1 MIIDWKNAWEEKNKS
16 FDNYKRDVI
25 VDIREMLLLI
35 ASFTQEHTEGERLLD
50 EWNEKYGKKD

>member
-1 MIIDWKNAWEEKNKS
+1 
-16 FDNYKRDVI
+16 VI

-50 EWNEKYGKKD
+50 EWNEKYGKRD

>member
-1 MIIDWKNAWEEKNKS
+1 MITDWKNAWEEKNKA
-16 FDNYKRDVI
+16 FDNYKKDVI